1 MKSKTQ
7 TGWRRAAGWIG
18 LLALVTLGAGCL
30 RLEPTLTLTPD
41 GTGTLRLLYSMKEPM
56 LGQVQSFHRLAEQL
70 QQAEPGGGSNAP
82 VRELQIPCVYDETVI
97 RQQLKPYEARGIKIK
112 ALRCDTRQGWR
123 HVDLVLQFDTLEHVM
138 ALPCFADCAVSLKRV
153 NGDDYR
159 LTIQAPDLSG
169 EQALPDLA
177 NPATAKTLGTLLG
190 GFSLALRIRTPQD
203 IVTTNANRNDGR
215 EASWVF
221 DFDKDP
227 KALAGLN
234 KAVLQVVFQ
243 GAGLYLKE
251 FDRPAAP

>member
-1 MKSKTQ
+1 MKSRTQ
-7 TGWRRAAGWIG
+7 AHWLRSAGWLGI
-18 LLALVTLGAGCL
+18 LALAALGAGCL
-30 RLEPTLTLTPD
+30 HLEPTLTLAPD
-41 GTGTLRLLYSMKEPM
+41 GTGTLRLLYAMKEPM

-70 QQAEPGGGSNAP
+70 QQAEPGGGTNAP

-138 ALPCFADCAVSLKRV
+138 ALPCFADCAVALKRV

-169 EQALPDLA
+169 DQPLPDLA
-177 NPATAKTLGTLLG
+177 EPKTSKTLGAILA
-190 GFSLALRIRTPQD
+190 GFSLAVRIRTPQE
-203 IVTTNANRNDGR
+203 IVSTNANRNDGR
-215 EASWVF
+215 EAAWVF

-227 KALAGLN
+227 KALAELN

-243 GAGLYLKE
+243 GTGLYLKE